1 MLLAQ
6 SCLTLSDPMDCSLPG
21 SPVHWILQV
30 SIRLWV
36 TFPFPRGFF
45 QSRDRTQVSR
55 IAGGFFTIWA
65 TREAFSSL
73 TSSQLLSFH
82 HAALLPTLTQISTA
96 YSLWLFV
103 RILSNCW
110 VIWIDNFWNLIFVW
124 QLTNDF
130 FLNFISFWLHWIFI
144 DACRLSLPAA
154 SGSNSLV
161 AVHGLLTAVASLV
174 AENRF

>member
-1 MLLAQ
+1 MCVLLAQ

-21 SPVHWILQV
+21 SAVHWILQV
-30 SIRLWV
+30 SIWVWV
-36 TFPFPRGFF
+36 TFPWKFW
-45 QSRDRTQVSR
+45 RTQVSR

-65 TREAFSSL
+65 TRETFSSL

-82 HAALLPTLTQISTA
+82 HAALLPTLTQIPTA

-110 VIWIDNFWNLIFVW
+110 VIRIDNFWNLIFVW

-130 FLNFISFWLHWIFI
+130 FLNFISFWLHWVFI
-144 DACRLSLPAA
+144 AACRLSLPAA
-154 SGSNSLV
+154 SGSNSLA
-161 AVHGLLTAVASLV
+161 AVHGLLMAVASLV

>member
-1 MLLAQ
+1 MCVLLAQ

-21 SPVHWILQV
+21 SAVHWILQV
-30 SIRLWV
+30 SIWVWV
-36 TFPFPRGFF
+36 TFPWKFW
-45 QSRDRTQVSR
+45 RTQVSR

-65 TREAFSSL
+65 TRETFSSL

-82 HAALLPTLTQISTA
+82 HAALLPTLTQIPTA

-110 VIWIDNFWNLIFVW
+110 VIRIDNFWNLIFVW

-130 FLNFISFWLHWIFI
+130 FLNFISFWLQ
-144 DACRLSLPAA
+144 
-154 SGSNSLV
+154 LV
-161 AVHGLLTAVASLV
+161 K
-174 AENRF
+174 NRIQLNIV